1 MSLQHF
7 QFELSDL
14 TFDSGDIERIMG
26 YEPGESPEPF
36 PTLIAEVFEHL
47 DDHCKPE
54 GGFVVLDNPGFDFDN
69 NTTEVGGKSFLTE
82 KTVTKVLRHS
92 EKLALFICT
101 AGEGIELWAREANE
115 SGDPVKGFI
124 IDAFGSAIADASA
137 AKLQEIL
144 NVQVTEIQKKITNRY
159 SPGYCDWPVKDQ
171 QKLFS
176 FFPEKFCGITLSESS
191 LMHPIKSVSGFIGIG
206 ENVRF
211 QQYPCDSCKDVNC
224 IYGRLNRS
232 A

>member
-1 MSLQHF
+1 MNLQHY
-7 QFELSDL
+7 QFELSEL
-14 TFDSGDIERIMG
+14 TFSSGDIERIMG

-36 PTLIAEVFEHL
+36 PTIITEVLE
-47 DDHCKPE
+47 DIDKHCKPE
-54 GGFVVLDNPGFDFDN
+54 GGFIVLDNPWFDFNN
-69 NTTEVGGKSFLTE
+69 NTTDVGGKSFLTD
-82 KTVTKVLRHS
+82 KTVTRVMKHS

-101 AGEGIELWAREANE
+101 AGEGIEIWTREAND

-144 NVQVTEIQKKITNRY
+144 NVQVSEIQKKITNRY

-191 LMHPIKSVSGFIGIG
+191 LMHPIKSVSGVIGIG

-211 QQYPCDSCKDVNC
+211 QQYPCDSCKDENC